1 MGGECQVRKA
11 IVTGGTGFIG
21 SNLCKHLIENAW
33 EVSVLVR
40 SSSNLCNINNI
51 INKIE
56 ILEYDG
62 NINQLIHYF
71 KEAKADVVFHLA
83 AFSNVEHNPDEI
95 DRLLE
100 SNIKFGLHILE
111 AMKESQTKL
120 LINTGTYWQHYHSD
134 EYNPVNLY
142 AATKQAFESL
152 IKYYI
157 EAENISAITLKLFD
171 TYGESD
177 TRHKLINLLHKF
189 ADENKEL
196 NMSPGEQVL
205 DLVHVEDVVSAYL
218 KAYDYLIDNE
228 SIKFEDFAVATGRKV
243 KLKELIKVFEK
254 VSSKKINVIWG
265 GRDYRKREVMNPL
278 DGYTVL
284 PNWEPRISLEEGL
297 KRLADKGL

>member
-1 MGGECQVRKA
+1 MSKA
-11 IVTGGTGFIG
+11 IVTGATGFIG
-21 SNLCKHLIENAW
+21 SNLCKHLIRNGW
-33 EVSVLVR
+33 EISVIVR
-40 SSSNLCNINNI
+40 SSSDLSSINNV

-62 NINQLIHYF
+62 NINQLIYYF

-83 AFSNVEHNPDEI
+83 AFSNVEHKSNEI
-95 DRLLE
+95 DILLE

-157 EAENISAITLKLFD
+157 EAEDIRAITLKLFD

-177 TRHKLINLLHKF
+177 TRPKLINLLYKF

-205 DLVHVEDVVSAYL
+205 DLVHVEDVVRAYV
-218 KAYDYLIDNE
+218 KAYEYLRNNVSIQSDEFGVASGKEVRLKDLIDL
-228 SIKFEDFAVATGRKV
+228 FEEVTN
-243 KLKELIKVFEK
+243 KE
-254 VSSKKINVIWG
+254 INVQWG
-265 GRDYRKREVMNPL
+265 GREYRRREVMKL
-278 DGYTVL
+278 WHAYKTL
-284 PNWEPRISLEEGL
+284 PDWECEIELKDGL
-297 KRLADKGL
+297 KRYENKTL